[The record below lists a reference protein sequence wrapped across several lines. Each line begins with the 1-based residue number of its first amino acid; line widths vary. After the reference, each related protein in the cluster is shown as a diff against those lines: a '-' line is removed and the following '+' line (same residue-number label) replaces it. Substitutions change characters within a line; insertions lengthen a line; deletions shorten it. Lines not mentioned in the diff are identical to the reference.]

1 MNSSTT
7 PPPANPRAVIGLI
20 VQRSTIEL
28 FDAYGV
34 AVAPIIEAS
43 PRVPSASRDQLLGT
57 VQLSTEG
64 LRGLLKLSCAGATL
78 ARMKPSADLPHGL
91 QDWMRELTNQLAG
104 RIKNRFSRYR
114 VQVQVGLP
122 SATPAVTNEVSRE
135 PTRDTLVYVFRTL
148 RDDVVVSLSGGFD
161 NANFD
166 LQGGLNPAEE
176 GDIILF

>member
-1 MNSSTT
+1 MNSTN
-7 PPPANPRAVIGLI
+7 PPPLSPRAVIGLI

-34 AVAPIIEAS
+34 AVAPVIDPPARL
-43 PRVPSASRDQLLGT
+43 PHASRDQLLGT

-64 LRGLLKLSCAGATL
+64 LRGQLKLACAGATL
-78 ARMKPSADLPHGL
+78 ARMKPSADLPNGL

-122 SATPAVTNEVSRE
+122 SATPGATNEASAE
-135 PTRDTLVYVFRTL
+135 PLRDTLVYVFRTL
-148 RDDVVVSLSGGFD
+148 RDDVIVSLSGGFD

-166 LQGGLNPAEE
+166 LKGGLNPAEE